1 MKTCFHSQI
10 LFQAHLLL
18 CKIYYLVVK
27 YQLMLTNNEPEAY
40 WLYFVTLFVKIVR
53 STISLNALKP
63 LTTKSTTHPLI
74 FVDLP

>member
-1 MKTCFHSQI
+1 MCFHSQI

-40 WLYFVTLFVKIVR
+40 WLYFVTLFVKIV
-53 STISLNALKP
+53 SVFNALIV
-63 LTTKSTTHPLI
+63 H
-74 FVDLP
+74 